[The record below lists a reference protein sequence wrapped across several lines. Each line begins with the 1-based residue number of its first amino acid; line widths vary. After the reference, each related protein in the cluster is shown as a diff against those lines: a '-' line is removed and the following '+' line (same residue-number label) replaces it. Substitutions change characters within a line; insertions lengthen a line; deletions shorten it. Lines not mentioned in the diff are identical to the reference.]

1 MVVKGGLTI
10 AEKRKD
16 LKGKGGKERYTYLN
30 AVPKNRKERQESLPQ
45 QSMQRNRGKK

>member
-30 AVPKNRKERQESLPQ
+30 AVPKNRKERQED
-45 QSMQRNRGKK
+45 